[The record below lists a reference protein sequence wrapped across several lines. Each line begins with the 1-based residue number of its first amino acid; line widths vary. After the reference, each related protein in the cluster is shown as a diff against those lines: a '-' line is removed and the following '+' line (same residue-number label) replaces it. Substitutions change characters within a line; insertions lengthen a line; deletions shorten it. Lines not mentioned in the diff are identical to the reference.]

1 MRFENIILNILR
13 VLPKSLL
20 RIIAG
25 PPKIIDG
32 NELDLNIQVVE
43 KLSQKDIK
51 KPRYNPS
58 EYREVADLFELT
70 GLPRVKNITIKDIK
84 LEGPTQTLD
93 ARVYYPKKKKKKK
106 NRDGAILFFHQGGFV
121 MMNHLTDDYFCSLL
135 ADTCDAKVISLD
147 YRLCPENDFP
157 SPIEDCLFLWEYVQ
171 NNSSQ
176 LGIDP
181 KKIALAGDSAGGLIS
196 TTISIILRNQGGVQP
211 LALCIAYPW
220 VTTSLEDQPS
230 IKSCADTFPLTTETV
245 KFFNRTVFPDGK
257 NLTHPWANPL
267 NEKDLSKLPPT
278 LIAIAGFDPIRDQ
291 GNIYAKKLI
300 AAGNDVKQYYFSDLP
315 HSFLILGRI
324 SRSARNA
331 CEILAKDLA
340 DYFK

>member
-93 ARVYYPKKKKKKK
+93 ARVYYPKKKK

-230 IKSCADTFPLTTETV
+230 IKSCANTFPLTTETV

>member
-20 RIIAG
+20 RMIAG

-32 NELDLNIQVVE
+32 NKLDLNIQVVE
-43 KLSQKDIK
+43 KLSQKDVK
-51 KPRYNPS
+51 KPRNSPS
-58 EYREVADLFELT
+58 EYREAAELFDLT
-70 GLPRVKNITIKDIK
+70 GLPRVKGIAIKDIK

-93 ARVYYPKKKKKKK
+93 ARIYYPKKKT
-106 NRDGAILFFHQGGFV
+106 NRDGAVLFFHQGGFV
-121 MMNHLTDDYFCSLL
+121 IMNHLTDDYFCSLL

-196 TTISIILRNQGGVQP
+196 TTMSIILRNQGGVQP

-220 VTTSLEDQPS
+220 VTTSLEGQPS
-230 IKSCADTFPLTTETV
+230 IESCADTFPMTTETV

-257 NLTHPWANPL
+257 NLDHPWANPL

-331 CEILAKDLA
+331 CKILTKDLA
-340 DYFK
+340 NYFK